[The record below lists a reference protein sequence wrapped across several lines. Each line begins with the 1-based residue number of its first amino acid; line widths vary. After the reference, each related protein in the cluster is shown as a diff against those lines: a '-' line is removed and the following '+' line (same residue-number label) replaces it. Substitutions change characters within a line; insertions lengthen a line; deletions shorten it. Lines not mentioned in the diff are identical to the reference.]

1 MAEFTFS
8 DTKGGSRK
16 ISVNNG
22 ETLFVVGANG
32 SGKSSLMQRFFT
44 QHKNNAKR
52 ISAHRQTWF
61 DSNTLDFTPTSRK
74 QTEQDLRSVDTSAEA
89 RWKDTYASARLSA
102 AIFDLINADNVRS
115 RKIAEKIDLG
125 ALEAAL
131 SANEK
136 AGIPQIVTEAVA
148 AKEEEAPLKVLNEL
162 LKIANLPIEV
172 SIENDEQIVARRLG
186 SAPYSI
192 AELSDGERNAI
203 LIGASVLTA
212 DPGTVIIIDEPE
224 RHLHRSIIS
233 PLMSTLFQKR
243 VDCVFVISTHAV
255 FLPLDSSESAT
266 LLIRSCTWG
275 GKSATGWDT
284 DLLEPNVEVSEDVK
298 RAILGARRTVLFIEG
313 ADNSNSLDKQIYEIL
328 FAKVSIVPK
337 GNSTDVERATKGVRA
352 TEALTWV
359 TAYGL
364 VDADDRTS
372 DQLEELKN
380 SGIYGLNCYSVESL
394 YYHPQMV
401 SRVAA
406 KQAQVTGEDANELE
420 NKALD
425 AALTSIRGH
434 RGRMC
439 ARMIEK
445 KVKHQITKDLPDHE
459 YIAKNVDFTRQVDLQ
474 SYLEQEYVKFDAF
487 VAANDVGGLI
497 ARYPVRET
505 PALQEIATQLGFKKP
520 GKYEMAARKTLVDE
534 EEARSAVI
542 NLLGD
547 LEAVLN
553 A

>member
-1 MAEFTFS
+1 MAEFNFPGA
-8 DTKGGSRK
+8 DGVQQQIVINEGD
-16 ISVNNG
+16 
-22 ETLFVVGANG
+22 TLFVVGANG

-44 QHKNNAKR
+44 QHQNNAKR

-61 DSNTLDFTPTSRK
+61 TSNTLDFTPTSRK
-74 QTEQDLRSVDTSAEA
+74 QTGANIKIADRQEAA
-89 RWKDTYASARLSA
+89 RWKDDYAAQRLSA
-102 AIFDLINADNVRS
+102 EIFDLINADNVRS
-115 RKIAEKIDLG
+115 RKIKEEIDRG

-131 SANEK
+131 AANEK
-136 AGIPQIVTEAVA
+136 EGIPQVVVEALK
-148 AKEEEAPLKVLNEL
+148 AKKEEAPLKVLNGL
-162 LKIANLPIEV
+162 LKIANLPIEIF
-172 SIENDEQIVARRLG
+172 IENDEQILARKEG
-186 SAPYSI
+186 CDPYSI

-212 DPGTVIIIDEPE
+212 NPGTVIIIDEPE

-233 PLMSTLFQKR
+233 PLMSTLFQR
-243 VDCVFVISTHAV
+243 RLDCGFVISTHDA
-255 FLPLDSSESAT
+255 FLPLDNKEAAT
-266 LLIRSCTWG
+266 LLIRSCTWS
-275 GKSATGWDT
+275 GKSAAGWDT
-284 DLLEPNVEVSEDVK
+284 DLLEPKAEVSEDVK
-298 RAILGARRTVLFIEG
+298 RAILGARRTVLFAEG
-313 ADNSNSLDKQIYEIL
+313 ADNSSSLDFQIYGIL

-337 GNSTDVERATKGVRA
+337 GSSIDVERATKGVRA

-380 SGIYGLNCYSVESL
+380 AGIYGLNCYSVESL
-394 YYHPQMV
+394 YYHPRMI

-425 AALTSIRGH
+425 AALTSIRDH
-434 RGRMC
+434 RVRMC

-445 KVKHQITKDLPDHE
+445 KVKYQITKDLPDHK
-459 YIAKNVDFTRQVDLQ
+459 YIAQNVAFTRRVDLRI
-474 SYLEQEYVKFDAF
+474 YLEQEYVKFDAF

-505 PALQEIATQLGFKKP
+505 PALQEIVTQLNFKTSE
-520 GKYEMAARKTLVDE
+520 KYEMAVRKTLVDD
-534 EEARSAVI
+534 EEARNEISY
-542 NLLGD
+542 LLGD
-547 LEAVLN
+547 LAVLLD